1 MVVTT
6 TFLGVVV
13 FLVVLVVV
21 VVAEKYHIMTL
32 LQSFPTESI
41 LEQSTLNFEL
51 LKIKRNM
58 NEAFTSTSKI
68 QTFLTGKGSIYYAYF
83 ILTLYYTF

>member
-21 VVAEKYHIMTL
+21 VVAEKYHIMTV

-41 LEQSTLNFEL
+41 RTINIEL
-51 LKIKRNM
+51 
-58 NEAFTSTSKI
+58 
-68 QTFLTGKGSIYYAYF
+68 
-83 ILTLYYTF
+83 